1 MTTPQ
6 TPSHAIKTSEATLSQ
21 LLKKGF
27 SKRIAENIIK
37 YDITEIEE
45 NKGAN
50 YMDEFMIDFPKNT
63 LLDKGKTGV
72 GATSMALRHKDKY
85 VIAVPFKDLATNKK
99 EWCDE
104 EKIDVLTINGDTTSE
119 EIQSYTGNKI
129 IVVYDSL
136 YKVSQH
142 LPNFES
148 FRIMIDEA
156 HILLLS
162 GTFRKRA
169 IYTVFEEYKKYKD
182 FVFLTATIPSRMYD
196 MYEFKNINKAII
208 KWKNNPQPTFLS
220 HIIDPYGIESLRD
233 VLYTICIEHLKGTR
247 KTNAYIFINSVR
259 AIRSLINL
267 LSENKEASSKDI
279 NIIAASSNESQIETD
294 LGKEFSIGKAP
305 TRNSTPKKLNFIT
318 SSGFEGQDF
327 YDSNGKVYI
336 VSDGSYDFMKL
347 DLLTQVPQIV
357 GRLRDSDLNKSIP
370 IILVPNI
377 VKESQTIREFDK
389 SLKIELSVAK
399 NTIKERKRLLEI
411 ANEKFNGEGNT
422 SLSNFKKYAIEVME
436 KPEYY
441 VVKREET
448 YDVVV
453 NKLYYLTSLNKWD
466 VKQQGVLAVFDE
478 NFGRLKAKYSEVF
491 EMNFEYKPAHNMP
504 IEFIKYRKG
513 KQQSMQSLITKSIEL
528 LDSWLSSDIVIPND
542 NKNINPQHYAYYVP
556 VWVKEAYFTIGKDKM
571 IQLRYSEAK
580 IKKAIK
586 NLTEGNY
593 LHKLIPDELNFKTGE
608 WYSNVDIK
616 DRLKKAYT
624 LLGIDEI
631 AKAISVKKYYSAKKG
646 MGTVEGNRTNGYTIN
661 EKII

>member
-6 TPSHAIKTSEATLSQ
+6 TPYQAIKTSEATLSQ

-37 YDITEIEE
+37 YDITEIED

-50 YMDEFMIDFPKNT
+50 YMDEFMSDFPKNT

-196 MYEFKNINKAII
+196 MYEFKNMNKAII
-208 KWKNNPQPTFLS
+208 NWENNPQPTFLS

-247 KTNAYIFINSVR
+247 KSNAYIFINSVK
-259 AIRSLINL
+259 AIKSLINL
-267 LSENKEASSKDI
+267 LLSNKDVTNKDI
-279 NIIAASSNESQIETD
+279 NIIAALSNESQIETD

-347 DLLTQVPQIV
+347 DLLTQVPQII

-377 VKESQTIREFDK
+377 VEESQTIREFDK

-441 VVKREET
+441 VVKRDET

-478 NFGRLKAKYSEVF
+478 NFGRLKAKYSKVF
-491 EMNFEYKPAHNMP
+491 EMNFEYKHAHNMP

-513 KQQSMQSLITKSIEL
+513 NQQSMQSLITKSIEL
-528 LDSWLSSDIVIPND
+528 LDSWLSSDIVSSSD
-542 NKNINPQHYAYYVP
+542 NKNINPQNYAYYTP
-556 VWVKEAYFTIGKDKM
+556 DWIKEAYFTIGKSKM
-571 IQLRYSEAK
+571 ATLRYSESK
-580 IKKAIK
+580 IKDATKQY
-586 NLTEGNY
+586 E
-593 LHKLIPDELNFKTGE
+593 LHKLIPDKLNLEVGK
-608 WYSNVDIK
+608 WHLNLD
-616 DRLKKAYT
+616 LKNKIQKAYDSV
-624 LLGIDEI
+624 GIPDR
-631 AKAISVKKYYSAKKG
+631 AKATDISSYYLVKSSMKTTKKG
-646 MGTVEGNRTNGYTIN
+646 RMNGYLIESKKTI
-661 EKII
+661 